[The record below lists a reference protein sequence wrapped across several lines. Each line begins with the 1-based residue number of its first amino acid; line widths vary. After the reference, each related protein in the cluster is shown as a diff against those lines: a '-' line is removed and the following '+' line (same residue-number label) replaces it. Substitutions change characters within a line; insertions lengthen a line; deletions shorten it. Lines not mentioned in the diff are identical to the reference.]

1 MKDGILTKH
10 VSLAV
15 MMMMQFLLL
24 AVWWVPLAA
33 YLTNKGVDGVMK
45 ALVLSS
51 MAIGS
56 MASPIIGA
64 FADRYLS
71 AQKILAVSNL
81 LTALFLLVAGLSD
94 DFLWVFISIFAA
106 MLCYMPTW
114 SLTSAIAMTHAKPE
128 LFPRIRMFGTVG
140 WVASGLF
147 SLVAVRFFN
156 ANLYDGSNIPL
167 FDGSNI
173 PLFCGSGLAVVAALL
188 NLTLPDTPPV
198 KSDGKLSIRK
208 LLGIDAFVLLRDRNY
223 RIFIICSSAAMLAFA
238 LYYSFGSEFLQ
249 DRQFKYITVT
259 MNWGQAVELVFLFF
273 ASTIIM
279 RLGLKNAL
287 AIGLIA
293 LIARYLLFY
302 LGGVFDAGA
311 LYIAGIM
318 FHGLIFGLFFAGGQ
332 VYTDS
337 IAPKALRAQAQ
348 GMLSFLIWGVALLLG
363 NFICGQLI
371 DFNKTV
377 DASGAV
383 TYDWNTV
390 FGITTVFSVAV
401 AILFCLFF
409 KQEKG
414 MKS

>member
-1 MKDGILTKH
+1 MKDSTLTKH

-33 YLTNKGVDGVMK
+33 YLTNRGVDGVMK

-81 LTALFLLVAGLSD
+81 LTALFLLVTGLSD

-147 SLVAVRFFN
+147 SLVAVRFFKV
-156 ANLYDGSNIPL
+156 DM

-173 PLFCGSGLAVVAALL
+173 PLFCGSGLALVAALL
-188 NLTLPDTPPV
+188 NLTLPDTPPN
-198 KSDGKLSIRK
+198 KSGEKLSVRK
-208 LLGIDAFVLLRDRNY
+208 LLGIDAFTMLRDRNY
-223 RIFIICSSAAMLAFA
+223 RMFIICSSAAMLAFA
-238 LYYSFGSEFLQ
+238 LYYSFGSEFLR
-249 DRQFKYITVT
+249 DRQFKYITLT

-279 RLGLKNAL
+279 RTGLKKAL
-287 AIGLIA
+287 TIGLIA
-293 LIARYLLFY
+293 LIARYMSFY
-302 LGGVFDAGA
+302 LGGVFDAGV
-311 LYIAGIM
+311 LYIVGIM

-337 IAPKALRAQAQ
+337 IAPKTLRAQAQ

-377 DASGAV
+377 DASGVA

-414 MKS
+414 TKS